1 MDHRIRCVLLTNA
14 PVAGL
19 AQEERQLFESIVV
32 VAKAQMAE
40 RLAAMPPGPVVVD
53 TAVIPRLALLADPL
67 CLVLRET
74 VAHRL
79 PSFRLEAGRPW
90 DLVVIPSPREH
101 WRPDPA
107 AIGARRVA
115 HVNWIYRAAGSPAG
129 DPVLPPRTRP
139 RVLVA
144 TGGGG
149 TAETAAGLRAAIDDV
164 LSRLPSGQQRHEV
177 IQVAGPRLAPEGFL
191 QHADAR
197 IDVGA
202 RLDEAFAEA
211 DMVVSTVGYN
221 SILELAGHD
230 TPALLVPIDR
240 TFDDQGARAEAW
252 GPVLG
257 LAHRADDVARS
268 SAWIA
273 VVLAG
278 RQRRDRV
285 DLGPSGA
292 GAAAELI
299 AALARTRTG
308 WSFDKPMTDRGRPT
322 PTAAARRATALFTQG
337 VATPCAR
344 DGLVPGSITMPRLG
358 ASTLRDRL
366 RTMGAPFATG
376 PSLARAVRDA
386 LRGDQAGSRPLA
398 MFHAVEEMPTG
409 VARFDPLAKVRP
421 RLHPRGG
428 LARPASSHLRR
439 AAALADRIEETLRG
453 ELGDHGTNV
462 LLHGDLHAGQILA
475 GAGTPIIVDL
485 DDLALGAAE
494 ADIANLGAHLVTS
507 TDLYVGSIAPGFL
520 DVVGVLADL
529 MDSDRLSPTRL
540 ALYGAAALLRRA
552 LKIGERDGETDRSI
566 AIIAASEILLRLAI
580 SAARSALPDESVRSR
595 ATSPASLNP

>member
-1 MDHRIRCVLLTNA
+1 MDHRVRCVLLTNA

-79 PSFRLEAGRPW
+79 PAFRLEAGRPW

-101 WRPDPA
+101 WRPDLA
-107 AIGARRVA
+107 AIGARHVE
-115 HVNWIYRAAGSPAG
+115 HVNWIYRTVGRPSG
-129 DPVLPPRTRP
+129 DSALPSRTRP

-149 TAETAAGLRAAIDDV
+149 TADTATGLRGAIDDV
-164 LSRLPSGQQRHEV
+164 LYRLPEGNDRPEV
-177 IQVAGPRLAPEGFL
+177 VQVAGPRLAPEGFL
-191 QHADAR
+191 QHAHVR

-202 RLDEAFAEA
+202 RLNEAFAEA
-211 DMVVSTVGYN
+211 DVVVSTVGYN
-221 SILELAGHD
+221 SILELACHD
-230 TPALLVPIDR
+230 TPALLVPIER
-240 TFDDQGARAEAW
+240 TFDDQVARAEAW

-273 VVLAG
+273 AVLDT
-278 RQRRDRV
+278 RQRRDRI
-285 DLGPSGA
+285 DLGLSGA

-299 AALARTRTG
+299 VTLARSRAG
-308 WSFDKPMTDRGRPT
+308 WSFDKPMMNRGRPA
-322 PTAAARRATALFTQG
+322 PSAAAHRATALFMQG

-344 DGLVPGSITMPRLG
+344 DGLSPGSITMPRLG
-358 ASTLRDRL
+358 GSTLRNRL
-366 RTMGAPFATG
+366 RTMGGPFASG
-376 PSLARAVRDA
+376 PSMARAVRDV
-386 LRGDQAGSRPLA
+386 LRGDQDGTQLLA
-398 MFHAVEEMPTG
+398 MFRSVEEVPQG

-421 RLHPRGG
+421 RLHRGNG
-428 LARPASSHLRR
+428 ATHPASSHLRR
-439 AAALADRIEETLRG
+439 AAALADRIEQTLQG
-453 ELGDHGTNV
+453 ALGDHGNHV
-462 LLHGDLHAGQILA
+462 LIHGDLHAGQILT
-475 GAGTPIIVDL
+475 GAGGPIIIDL
-485 DDLALGAAE
+485 DDLAMGAAE

-507 TDLYVGSIAPGFL
+507 ADLYVGSIAPGFL
-520 DVVGVLADL
+520 DVIGVLAEL
-529 MDSDRLSPTRL
+529 MDGDRLSPTRL

-552 LKIGERDGETDRSI
+552 LKVGEREGDTDRSI
-566 AIIAASEILLRLAI
+566 AIIGASEILLRLAI
-580 SAARSALPDESVRSR
+580 SAARSSPPDDGVRSR
-595 ATSPASLNP
+595 AASPAALTP